1 MTPIPEFLAAAAP
14 HAEAEGGGVVS
25 DIAATFK
32 VHWPYFI
39 SQCVSF
45 LIVAALLA
53 KFAFGPVQRMLEQRR
68 RRIADG
74 EEKIKRIEQQLADSE
89 RRTAEAIAKANDEA
103 RRLID
108 EAKQSAVALTE
119 QKSREAIGHAQQILA
134 KAELAAKAER
144 EQMAAELRKE
154 FGRLVATTTAR
165 VTGKVLND
173 DDHRRI
179 NQEALA
185 KIES

>member
-1 MTPIPEFLAAAAP
+1 MTLIPDLLAAAAP

-25 DIAATFK
+25 EIAATFK

-53 KFAFGPVQRMLEQRR
+53 KFAFGPIQRMLEQRR
-68 RRIADG
+68 NRIADG
-74 EEKIKRIEQQLADSE
+74 EQKLTRIEQQLAESE
-89 RRTAEAIAKANDEA
+89 QRTAAAIAKANDEA

-108 EAKQSAVALTE
+108 EARQSAVTLSE
-119 QKSREAIGHAQQILA
+119 QKAREAVGQAQQILA

-144 EQMAAELRKE
+144 QQMAAELRRE
-154 FGRLVATTTAR
+154 FGRLVATTTAQ
-165 VTGKVLND
+165 VTGKVLTD
-173 DDHRRI
+173 DDRRRL
-179 NQEALA
+179 NEEALA
-185 KIES
+185 QLEP